1 MNTHH
6 RIGVTVNG
14 EFHEAE
20 VETRMSLLDFL
31 REELGLVGTHAGCEH
46 GVCGTC
52 TIIVDGQSA
61 RSCLMLAVQAN
72 GATVETVEGLAIDGE
87 LSPLQQAFWSKQ
99 ALQCGFCTPGML
111 MRATEL
117 LRGNPEPTAEEI
129 REGLASN
136 LCRCTGYA
144 FIIEAVLE
152 AAATLRAGRA

>member
-1 MNTHH
+1 MDTHH
-6 RIGVTVNG
+6 IKMVVNS
-14 EFHEAE
+14 ENFEADIE
-20 VETRMSLLDFL
+20 PRMSLLDFL

-52 TIIVDGQSA
+52 TVIVDGRTA

-72 GATVETVEGLAIDGE
+72 QTKVQTVEGLAENGT
-87 LSPLQQAFWSKQ
+87 LGPLQEAFWNKQ
-99 ALQCGFCTPGML
+99 ALQCGYCTPGML

-117 LRGNPEPTAEEI
+117 LNDNPDPTFDEV
-129 REGLASN
+129 REGLAGN

-152 AAATLRAGRA
+152 AAIRLREKRQ